1 VSQSCFK
8 REQLGS
14 CLHCA
19 DKQLMSSEDDYL
31 NWIKKHEATWDALL
45 ENRSIGRIAVA
56 VTPSKERVEA
66 CKERAADLVSDE
78 AVTKPPGWTE
88 KWRDALVGDVARLL
102 AGLKLSGDWLPA
114 LNVPRFVHGQ
124 SQGICDLFGAEVE
137 EQVDGLRYVHPLR
150 PEPSFVDGIDPKP
163 AETSMYWGAVEWIRY
178 ARAATDG
185 RFEFRGPVMT
195 SAFDT
200 ANYLLGTT
208 VLMEW
213 VYAQPETLHRLLEK
227 LTAVII
233 EMLSAL
239 REAAG
244 SSLHGD
250 ALSCMRGAFCLCSEC
265 RSLVSKGVYEE
276 FEAPYLRKIGEAL
289 GPFGIHSCGSWERT
303 VESAIDDPN
312 LRAMAG
318 QIRENDLEEL
328 CSIAGGRMTF
338 SIGRSVNVHSRY
350 MWPDLRSFLE
360 FVVQTA
366 PPGQPLEISLS
377 EDDFGLWEE
386 LTG

>member
-1 VSQSCFK
+1 MNNQ
-8 REQLGS
+8 
-14 CLHCA
+14 
-19 DKQLMSSEDDYL
+19 DDYL
-31 NWIKKHEATWDALL
+31 DWIERHETTWDALI
-45 ENRSIGRIAVA
+45 ENRPIGRIAVA
-56 VTPSKERVEA
+56 VSPSKERVEA
-66 CKERAADLVSDE
+66 CRERARGLVSDGT
-78 AVTKPPGWTE
+78 VTRPAKWTE
-88 KWRDALVGDVARLL
+88 KWRDAVVGDVARLL
-102 AGLKLSGDWLPA
+102 AGLELPGDWFPA

-137 EQVDGLRYVHPLR
+137 EQADGLQYVHPLR
-150 PEPSFVDGIDPKP
+150 PEPSYVDGIDSRPI
-163 AETSMYWGAVEWIRY
+163 ETSMYWGAVEWVRY
-178 ARAATDG
+178 AREATNG

-213 VYAQPETLHRLLEK
+213 VYAEPETLHRLLEK
-227 LTAVII
+227 VTAVII

-244 SSLHGD
+244 GSLHGD
-250 ALSCMRGAFCLCSEC
+250 ALCCMGAFCLCSEC
-265 RSLVSKGVYEE
+265 RSLVSKGTYEE

-303 VESAIDDPN
+303 VESAIEDPN

-318 QIRENDLEEL
+318 QIRENDLAEL
-328 CSIAGGRMTF
+328 CSIARGRITF
-338 SIGRSVNVHSRY
+338 SIGRSVNVHTRY
-350 MWPDLRSFLE
+350 TWPDLRSFLE
-360 FVVQTA
+360 FVVQTV
-366 PPGQPLEISLS
+366 PPDQPLEISLS
-377 EDDFGLWEE
+377 EDDLGLWEE